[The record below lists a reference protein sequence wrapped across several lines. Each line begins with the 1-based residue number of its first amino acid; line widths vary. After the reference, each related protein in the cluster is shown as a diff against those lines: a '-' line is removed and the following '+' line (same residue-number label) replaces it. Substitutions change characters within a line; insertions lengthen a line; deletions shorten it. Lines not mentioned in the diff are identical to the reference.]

1 MKSRAIEL
9 EVTELSSI
17 VEQKRSNMEHLF
29 PRCLNSFYVRRYT
42 IFRRSFLFLLLFP
55 LLLFVSFSETDDSIK
70 WGAREIL
77 CARAKGEEMRARNC
91 E

>member
-17 VEQKRSNMEHLF
+17 EQKRSNMEHLF

-42 IFRRSFLFLLLFP
+42 IFRRSFLFLLLP
-55 LLLFVSFSETDDSIK
+55 FVSFSETDDSIK